1 MKKLIITIIVAFS
14 IAIAFSGC
22 RSAEKCPAY
31 GSAEEYQIDRP

>member
-1 MKKLIITIIVAFS
+1 MKKLVITIIIAFT

-31 GSAEEYQIDRP
+31 GTTEDYQIDRP